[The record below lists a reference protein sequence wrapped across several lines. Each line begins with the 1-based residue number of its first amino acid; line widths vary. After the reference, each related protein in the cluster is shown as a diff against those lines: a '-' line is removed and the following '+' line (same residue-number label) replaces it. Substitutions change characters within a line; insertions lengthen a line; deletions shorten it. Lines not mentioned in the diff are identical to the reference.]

1 MMLKTESNVVVNT
14 DSSYYLSIKLR
25 RESKKKEKELKKELG
40 ELHRELAEL
49 KEFIQQTLLGSRN
62 G

>member
-1 MMLKTESNVVVNT
+1 MLKTETNVVVNT

-25 RESKKKEKELKKELG
+25 RESKKKEKELRNELS
-40 ELHRELAEL
+40 ELHQELAEL
-49 KEFIQQTLLGSRN
+49 KQFIKQTLVGTKN

>member
-1 MMLKTESNVVVNT
+1 MMLKTEANVVVNT

-49 KEFIQQTLLGSRN
+49 KEFIQQTLMGSRN

>member
-1 MMLKTESNVVVNT
+1 MLKTEANVVVNT

-49 KEFIQQTLLGSRN
+49 KEFIQQTLMGSRN